1 VPPKRRRSAR
11 SWRGRWAEPAPEP
24 RSPYNVTTTA
34 KENLG
39 GTYLVI
45 DARLP
50 SLDRLPQHRELLERA
65 FARFR
70 DDVRAVG
77 LVLGGSFARGGADF
91 YSDVDLYVVVRDG
104 AFEDVLAERDSTAE
118 VVGSPLFGFAVDPV
132 PGGSTDH
139 IVLYEGLV
147 KFDFMYLRES
157 DLGPHPRWGGCV
169 VLKDTDGRVEAAV
182 ARSEALG
189 PPRPKAED
197 LSELNQKFW
206 TLCWYAFGKIER
218 GELWEAL
225 DGLHSIRSLA
235 LVPLLDWADERSHE
249 GYRRLER
256 KTNQEQASRL
266 SATVAPMRAG
276 ALHAALRAEVELFRE
291 LRAAILDRYG
301 LSIYLG
307 HEEVLESEMSRR
319 WAARGAG

>member
-1 VPPKRRRSAR
+1 
-11 SWRGRWAEPAPEP
+11 
-24 RSPYNVTTTA
+24 
-34 KENLG
+34 
-39 GTYLVI
+39 VI
-45 DARLP
+45 DGQLP
-50 SLDRLPQHRELLERA
+50 SLARLPQHRELLERA
-65 FARFR
+65 FARFQ
-70 DDVRAVG
+70 DDARAVG
-77 LVLGGSFARGGADF
+77 LVVGGSLAYGGADF

-104 AFEDVLAERDSTAE
+104 AFEEVFAERDPIAE
-118 VVGSPLFGFAVDPV
+118 AVGSRLFAFDVDPV

-139 IVLYEGLV
+139 IVIYERLV

-157 DLGPHPRWGGCV
+157 ELEPHPKWVSCA
-169 VLKDTDGRVEAAV
+169 VLKDTGGRVGTVV

-189 PPRPKAED
+189 PPRPSAEE

-206 TLCWYAFGKIER
+206 TWCWYAFGKIER

-225 DGLHSIRSLA
+225 DGLHSIRTLA
-235 LVPLLDWADERSHE
+235 LVPLLDWSGERPHE

-266 SATVAPMRAG
+266 SATVAPMQVH

-291 LRAAILDRYG
+291 LRAAVLDRYG
-301 LSIYLG
+301 LSIDPAP
-307 HEEVLESEMSRR
+307 EELLESEMSRR

>member
-1 VPPKRRRSAR
+1 
-11 SWRGRWAEPAPEP
+11 
-24 RSPYNVTTTA
+24 
-34 KENLG
+34 
-39 GTYLVI
+39 VI

-50 SLDRLPQHRELLERA
+50 DLDRLPRHRELLERA

-70 DDVRAVG
+70 DDIRAVG
-77 LVLGGSFARGGADF
+77 LVVGGSLAHGEADF

-104 AFEDVLAERDSTAE
+104 AFEDVVAERNSTSQAA
-118 VVGSPLFGFAVDPV
+118 GSPLFAFDVDPV

-139 IVLYEGLV
+139 IVLYEGPV

-157 DLGPHPRWGGCV
+157 DLGTHPRWDGCA
-169 VLKDTDGRVEAAV
+169 VLKDTDGRVGAVV

-189 PPRPKAED
+189 PPRPSAEG

-225 DGLHSIRSLA
+225 DGLHSIRTLA
-235 LVPLLDWADERSHE
+235 LVPLLDWTAERPHE

-256 KTNQEQASRL
+256 KTNREQVSRL
-266 SATVAPMRAG
+266 AATVAPMQAV
-276 ALHAALRAEVELFRE
+276 ALHAALRAEVGLFRE
-291 LRAAILDRYG
+291 LRAAVLDRHG
-301 LSIYLG
+301 LTIDPAP
-307 HEEVLESEMSRR
+307 EEVLESEMSRR
-319 WAARGAG
+319 WAGRGAG

>member
-1 VPPKRRRSAR
+1 
-11 SWRGRWAEPAPEP
+11 
-24 RSPYNVTTTA
+24 
-34 KENLG
+34 
-39 GTYLVI
+39 VI

-50 SLDRLPQHRELLERA
+50 SLARLPKHRKLLERA

-70 DDVRAVG
+70 DDTRALG
-77 LVLGGSFARGGADF
+77 LVVGGSLARGGADF

-104 AFEDVLAERDSTAE
+104 AFEDVVAERNSTSQA
-118 VVGSPLFGFAVDPV
+118 VGSPLFAFDVDPV

-139 IVLYEGLV
+139 IVLYEGPV

-157 DLGPHPRWGGCV
+157 DLGTHPRWDGCA
-169 VLKDTDGRVEAAV
+169 VLKDTDGRVGAVV

-189 PPRPKAED
+189 PPRPSAEG

-225 DGLHSIRSLA
+225 DGLHSIRTLA
-235 LVPLLDWADERSHE
+235 LVSLLDWSAERPHE

-256 KTNQEQASRL
+256 KTNREQASRL
-266 SATVAPMRAG
+266 SATVAPMQAV

-291 LRAAILDRYG
+291 LRAALLDRYG
-301 LSIYLG
+301 LTIDPAP
-307 HEEVLESEMSRR
+307 EEVLESEMSRR
-319 WAARGAG
+319 WAGRGAG

>member
-1 VPPKRRRSAR
+1 
-11 SWRGRWAEPAPEP
+11 
-24 RSPYNVTTTA
+24 
-34 KENLG
+34 
-39 GTYLVI
+39 VI
-45 DARLP
+45 NGRLP
-50 SLDRLPQHRELLERA
+50 SLDRLPEHRGLLERA
-65 FARFR
+65 FVRFQ

-77 LVLGGSFARGGADF
+77 LVVGGSLAHGGADF

-104 AFEDVLAERDSTAE
+104 AFEDVFAERNSTAE
-118 VVGSPLFGFAVDPV
+118 AVGSPLFGFAVDPV

-139 IVLYEGLV
+139 VVLYDGPV

-157 DLGPHPRWGGCV
+157 DLGPHPRWDGCV
-169 VLKDTDGRVEAAV
+169 VLKDTDGRLGAVV

-189 PPRPKAED
+189 PPRPSAED

-218 GELWEAL
+218 GELWAAL
-225 DGLHSIRSLA
+225 DGLHSIRSQA
-235 LVPLLDWADERSHE
+235 LIPLLGWSAERRHE

-256 KTNQEQASRL
+256 NTNREQASRL
-266 SATVAPMRAG
+266 AATVALMRAQ

-291 LRAAILDRYG
+291 LRAAVLDRYG
-301 LSIYLG
+301 LTIDLA

-319 WAARGAG
+319 WGA

>member
-1 VPPKRRRSAR
+1 M
-11 SWRGRWAEPAPEP
+11 
-24 RSPYNVTTTA
+24 
-34 KENLG
+34 
-39 GTYLVI
+39 I
-45 DARLP
+45 DGHLP
-50 SLDRLPQHRELLERA
+50 SLDRLPQHRELLERV

-70 DDVRAVG
+70 DDIRAVG
-77 LVLGGSFARGGADF
+77 LVLGGSLAQGGADF

-104 AFEDVLAERDSTAE
+104 AFADVFAERNSTAE
-118 VVGSPLFGFAVDPV
+118 AVGSPLFNFAVDPV
-132 PGGSTDH
+132 PGGSTDQ
-139 IVLYEGLV
+139 IVVYDGPV

-157 DLGPHPRWGGCV
+157 DLRPHPRWDGCV
-169 VLKDTDGRVEAAV
+169 VLKDTHGRVGSVV

-189 PPRPKAED
+189 PPRPRAED

-206 TLCWYAFGKIER
+206 TWCWYAFGKIER

-235 LVPLLDWADERSHE
+235 LVPLLDWTAERPHE

-256 KTNQEQASRL
+256 KTNREQAARL
-266 SATVAPMRAG
+266 SATVAPVRATS
-276 ALHAALRAEVELFRE
+276 LHAALRAEVELFRE
-291 LRAAILDRYG
+291 LRAAVLDRYG
-301 LSIYLG
+301 LTIDLA

>member
-1 VPPKRRRSAR
+1 
-11 SWRGRWAEPAPEP
+11 
-24 RSPYNVTTTA
+24 
-34 KENLG
+34 
-39 GTYLVI
+39 VI
-45 DARLP
+45 DGRLP
-50 SLDRLPQHRELLERA
+50 DLDRLPQHRELLERA

-70 DDVRAVG
+70 DDIRAVG
-77 LVLGGSFARGGADF
+77 LVVGGSLAHGGADF

-104 AFEDVLAERDSTAE
+104 AFEDVVAERNSTSQTA
-118 VVGSPLFGFAVDPV
+118 GLPLFAFDVDHV

-139 IVLYEGLV
+139 IVVYEGPV

-157 DLGPHPRWGGCV
+157 DLGTHPRWDGCA
-169 VLKDTDGRVEAAV
+169 VLKDTDARVGAVV

-189 PPRPKAED
+189 PPRPSAEG

-206 TLCWYAFGKIER
+206 TWCWYAFGKIER

-225 DGLHSIRSLA
+225 DGLHSIRTLA
-235 LVPLLDWADERSHE
+235 LVPLLDWTAERPHE

-256 KTNQEQASRL
+256 KTNREQASRL
-266 SATVAPMRAG
+266 SATVAPMQAG

-291 LRAAILDRYG
+291 LRAAVLDRHG
-301 LSIYLG
+301 LTIDPAP
-307 HEEVLESEMSRR
+307 EEMLESEMSRR

>member
-1 VPPKRRRSAR
+1 
-11 SWRGRWAEPAPEP
+11 
-24 RSPYNVTTTA
+24 
-34 KENLG
+34 
-39 GTYLVI
+39 VI
-45 DARLP
+45 DAHLP
-50 SLDRLPQHRELLERA
+50 DLDRLPQHRKLLERA

-70 DDVRAVG
+70 DDTRAVG
-77 LVLGGSFARGGADF
+77 LVVGGSLARGGADF

-104 AFEDVLAERDSTAE
+104 AFEDVVAERNSTSQA
-118 VVGSPLFGFAVDPV
+118 VGSPLFGFDVDPV

-139 IVLYEGLV
+139 IVLYEGPV

-157 DLGPHPRWGGCV
+157 DLGTHPRWDGCV
-169 VLKDTDGRVEAAV
+169 VLKDTDGRVGATV

-189 PPRPKAED
+189 PGGPSAED

-225 DGLHSIRSLA
+225 DGLHSIRGRA
-235 LVPLLDWADERSHE
+235 LVPLLDWTAERPHE

-256 KTNQEQASRL
+256 KTNQGQASRW
-266 SATVAPMRAG
+266 SATVAPMQAEP
-276 ALHAALRAEVELFRE
+276 LHAALRAEVGLFRE
-291 LRAAILDRYG
+291 LRAAVLDRYG
-301 LSIYLG
+301 LIIDPAP
-307 HEEVLESEMSRR
+307 EEVLESEMSRR